1 MKIITDIK
9 EANNILQSYIGA
21 NVKIAFYTE
30 SLKKIAIR
38 VMLPNVNE
46 IIYLV
51 GGSCDYINGRFN
63 FSNANLSIIAD
74 VDKNTKEDMTRIFDK
89 ISGFELITS
98 DGFTLVQG
106 IESEFGNSFENSF
119 ENFVTNK

>member
-9 EANNILQSYIGA
+9 EANNILQSYVGA

-38 VMLPNVNE
+38 VKLPNVNE

-51 GGSCDYINGRFN
+51 GGSCEYINGRFN
-63 FSNANLSIIAD
+63 FSNANL
-74 VDKNTKEDMTRIFDK
+74 VLNLLLQMV
-89 ISGFELITS
+89 LHW
-98 DGFTLVQG
+98 
-106 IESEFGNSFENSF
+106 
-119 ENFVTNK
+119 